1 MTSNSLKKPSKS
13 LPFDWYYNSRIY
25 NKEIETIFNEEW
37 LYVCHV
43 NTIQSKHYRTLQ
55 VDNKNIVIIKNK
67 NNEISVFFNTCMHRG
82 SQIFTEEQ
90 GKLNSPVIVCPYHQ
104 WSYKSNN
111 GELINTTSI
120 KYNSFDNKKHNL
132 KQVNYYIWK
141 GLIFINFKNNKKFK
155 LKSVFQYYDTAIEKV
170 NLENFVSGH
179 IWKKTVQCNWKI
191 YWENYSECL
200 HCPNIHPE
208 LSELV
213 PLYKRRLVDI
223 KDHPEWNVLK
233 ENNQSE
239 MYHGGLKKG
248 SETWSYN
255 GSAQGHMMKELKS
268 DLETRGQIFI
278 STWPSMF
285 LGIYGDHIRIVRL
298 ISKGPEQME
307 LTVEWL
313 FDENT
318 LKDPKYDKTNVV
330 DFAILVME
338 QDASISEVNQRGL
351 YNLQNSQGVL
361 MPEEYMIRDFQ
372 KYIRSKVK

>member
-1 MTSNSLKKPSKS
+1 MCIRDS
-13 LPFDWYYNSRIY
+13 
-25 NKEIETIFNEEW
+25 
-37 LYVCHV
+37 
-43 NTIQSKHYRTLQ
+43 
-55 VDNKNIVIIKNK
+55 
-67 NNEISVFFNTCMHRG
+67 
-82 SQIFTEEQ
+82 
-90 GKLNSPVIVCPYHQ
+90 
-104 WSYKSNN
+104 
-111 GELINTTSI
+111 
-120 KYNSFDNKKHNL
+120 
-132 KQVNYYIWK
+132 
-141 GLIFINFKNNKKFK
+141 
-155 LKSVFQYYDTAIEKV
+155 
-170 NLENFVSGH
+170 
-179 IWKKTVQCNWKI
+179 
-191 YWENYSECL
+191 SECL

-233 ENNQSE
+233 EKNQSE

>member
-13 LPFDWYYNSRIY
+13 LPFDWYHNSRIY

-90 GKLNSPVIVCPYHQ
+90 GKLHSPVIVCPYHQ
-104 WSYKSNN
+104 WSYKSDN

-120 KYNSFDNKKHNL
+120 KYNSFDNKKYNL
-132 KQVNYYIWK
+132 KKVNYYVWK

-351 YNLQNSQGVL
+351 YNLQNSEGVL

>member
-1 MTSNSLKKPSKS
+1 
-13 LPFDWYYNSRIY
+13 
-25 NKEIETIFNEEW
+25 
-37 LYVCHV
+37 
-43 NTIQSKHYRTLQ
+43 
-55 VDNKNIVIIKNK
+55 
-67 NNEISVFFNTCMHRG
+67 
-82 SQIFTEEQ
+82 
-90 GKLNSPVIVCPYHQ
+90 
-104 WSYKSNN
+104 
-111 GELINTTSI
+111 
-120 KYNSFDNKKHNL
+120 
-132 KQVNYYIWK
+132 
-141 GLIFINFKNNKKFK
+141 
-155 LKSVFQYYDTAIEKV
+155 
-170 NLENFVSGH
+170 
-179 IWKKTVQCNWKI
+179 
-191 YWENYSECL
+191 
-200 HCPNIHPE
+200 
-208 LSELV
+208 
-213 PLYKRRLVDI
+213 
-223 KDHPEWNVLK
+223 
-233 ENNQSE
+233 

-372 KYIRSKVK
+372 KYINAVDEKGLVIKPPPTTTNANKDKLFKIKTVDISDLTIFPYDIWQKRLSRRKMI

>member
-1 MTSNSLKKPSKS
+1 MKSNSLKKPVNS
-13 LPFDWYYNSRIY
+13 LPFSWYFENKFFQ
-25 NKEIETIFNEEW
+25 KEIDKIFNTDW
-37 LYVCHV
+37 IYVCHI
-43 NTIQSKHYRTLQ
+43 NSINNNNYRTLSIN
-55 VDNKNIVIIKNK
+55 NKNIVVIKNK
-67 NNEISVFFNTCMHRG
+67 SQDISVFYNTCSHRG
-82 SQIFTEEQ
+82 SQIFDQTE
-90 GKLNSPVIVCPYHQ
+90 GKIKAPVIICPYHQ
-104 WSYKSNN
+104 WSYNINDGS
-111 GELINTTSI
+111 LINTTSI
-120 KYNSFDNKKHNL
+120 NLNKFDKTKYGLKK
-132 KQVNYYIWK
+132 VNFHIWK
-141 GLIFINFKNNKKFK
+141 GLIFINIKSKKKFNHQ
-155 LKSVFQYYDTAIEKV
+155 SIFQYYDKTIEKV
-170 NLENFVSGH
+170 DLENYVVGH
-179 IWKKTVQCNWKI
+179 VWKKNVQCNWKI